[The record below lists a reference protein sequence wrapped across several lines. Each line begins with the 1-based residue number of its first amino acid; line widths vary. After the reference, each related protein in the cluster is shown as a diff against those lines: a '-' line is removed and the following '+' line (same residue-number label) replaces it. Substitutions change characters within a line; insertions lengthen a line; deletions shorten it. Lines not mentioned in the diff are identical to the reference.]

1 MSAPVVYIL
10 RHGQT
15 GWNAAGRLQG
25 QADTP
30 LSALGRT
37 QAEANGRSLS
47 ALIGTAVGFDFV
59 ASPLWRTR
67 ETMERMRGGMGLAPG
82 AYRVDTVLKE
92 VHFGDW
98 QGFTL
103 AEAEKRW
110 PGAVA
115 QRNADK
121 WNFRPPGEAAESY
134 AMLLERVRPF
144 FAAIARPSVVVTHG
158 GVIRCLFAMQGM
170 AGGDAAS
177 LDIVQDRVLRWQDG
191 RVEWL

>member
-1 MSAPVVYIL
+1 MSAPVVYLL

-30 LSALGRT
+30 LSALGRA
-37 QAEANGRSLS
+37 QAEANGRSLA
-47 ALIGTAVGFDFV
+47 ALIGAGEGFDFV

-67 ETMERMRGGMGLAPG
+67 ETMERLRGGMGLEPG
-82 AYRVDTVLKE
+82 AYRVDPVLKE

-103 AEAEKRW
+103 AEAGKRW

-115 QRNADK
+115 ERNADK
-121 WNFRPPGEAAESY
+121 WNFRPPGAAAESY

-144 FAAIARPSVVVTHG
+144 FSAIAKPSVVVTHG
-158 GVIRCLFAMQGM
+158 GVIRCLFAMHGV
-170 AGGDAAS
+170 AGHDAAS

-191 RVEWL
+191 KVEWV